1 MKMDVKKTDIKKIK
15 WGLFFCM
22 FLTII
27 LVTGVVLIS
36 GCTSGGDKEKPA
48 QVYEKPPAASQQ
60 SVDNINISEEKTEG
74 KTEMENEEKP
84 VYLDKNS
91 FAYSM
96 SLGSPEGYAVSYD
109 TTLDRTRVSSG
120 MTIYLSGL
128 KLRVDYISNNK
139 RGGLESS
146 IFKTGIKTYS
156 CTKQLNEWTCVK
168 FRDDIAPDLAEI
180 SNLFEN
186 DPGKPVY
193 EGTQN
198 IAGIAARCYNL
209 ESGEKR
215 YRYCVHTEAYL
226 ALLAEKYSGKEVE
239 YRMTAT
245 KVDLSTP
252 GDGVFELPA
261 EIKEPEVQGLPEQ
274 ANNITNNI

>member
-15 WGLFFCM
+15 GGLFFCM
-22 FLTII
+22 FLTVI

-48 QVYEKPPAASQQ
+48 QVYEKLPAASQPP
-60 SVDNINISEEKTEG
+60 VDNTNVSEEKPEE
-74 KTEMENEEKP
+74 KNEEKP
-84 VYLDKNS
+84 VYVDKNS
-91 FAYSM
+91 FAYSL

-109 TTLDRTRVSSG
+109 TTLDSAMGSSG

-128 KLRVDYISNNK
+128 KLRVDYISSDK
-139 RGGLESS
+139 RGVVESS
-146 IFKTGIKTYS
+146 IFKAGIKTYA
-156 CTKQLNEWTCVK
+156 CTKQVDEWTCVK
-168 FRDDIAPDLAEI
+168 FRDDIAPDLADI

-186 DPGKPVY
+186 NPEKPVY

-215 YRYCVHTEAYL
+215 YLYCVHPEAYL
-226 ALLAEKYSGKEVE
+226 ALLAEKYSSKEVE

-245 KVDLSTP
+245 KVDLSAP
-252 GDGVFELPA
+252 DDSFFELPA
-261 EIKEPEVQGLPEQ
+261 EIKEPEVHGLPEQ
-274 ANNITNNI
+274 ENNITNNI

>member
-15 WGLFFCM
+15 LGLFFCM

-27 LVTGVVLIS
+27 LVTCVVLIS
-36 GCTSGGDKEKPA
+36 GCTSGGDEEKPA
-48 QVYEKPPAASQQ
+48 QVYEEHPVASQQ
-60 SVDNINISEEKTEG
+60 QVDNINVSEEKTGE
-74 KTEMENEEKP
+74 KNEEKP
-84 VYLDKNS
+84 VYVDKNS
-91 FAYSM
+91 FAYSF

-109 TTLDRTRVSSG
+109 TTLDRAMGSSG

-128 KLRVDYISNNK
+128 KLKVDYISK
-139 RGGLESS
+139 DARGTTESS
-146 IFKTGIKTYS
+146 VFRTGIKTYA
-156 CTKQLNEWTCVK
+156 CKKQLNEWTCVK
-168 FRDDIAPDLAEI
+168 FRDDIAPDLVDI

-186 DPGKPVY
+186 NPEKPVY
-193 EGTQN
+193 EGTQT

-215 YRYCVHTEAYL
+215 YLYCVHPEAYL

-252 GDGVFELPA
+252 DDSVFELPA

-274 ANNITNNI
+274 ANNTTNNI